1 VSDTVDTIHSTLL
14 SSISDTYQ
22 KTEGYPTYD
31 LTRAFAIEALA
42 LLTEAQ
48 TVESKLDVDNL
59 TGDELTRFVSQR
71 KGITRK
77 AATYATCV
85 LSVTGTGT
93 IATGNLFESTG
104 NVQFTATETKT
115 ITTSG
120 TVTVQAVTAGETGN
134 VGANSITAIPVTIA
148 GITAVTNVNAAVG
161 GYAEETDTALRKRY
175 YEALQE
181 PATSGNIYHYK
192 QWAKSVS
199 GVGDAKVFPLWNG
212 DNTVQVVIINSNM
225 GVADSA
231 LIATVQAYIDP
242 SISGT
247 GEGQAPIG
255 AYCTVASATGLSIN
269 ISVTVSL
276 ISGYVLADVKTAIEN
291 NVISYLKSIAFVQN
305 YVSYAK
311 IGNAIIDTEGV
322 SDYSN
327 LLVNSGT
334 ANITVGDKAVAI
346 LGTVTVNA

>member
-1 VSDTVDTIHSTLL
+1 MSDIDTIHNEML
-14 SSISDTYQ
+14 SNIDDTYQ
-22 KTEGYPTYD
+22 KTEGYPAYD

-42 LLTEAQ
+42 LLNEAQ
-48 TVESKLDVDNL
+48 TVEDKLDVDNL
-59 TGDELTRFVSQR
+59 TGAELTRFVSQR

-77 AATYATCV
+77 VATYAACS
-85 LSVTGTGT
+85 LDITGTGT
-93 IATGNLFESTG
+93 ITEGDLFESTG
-104 NVQFTATETKT
+104 GIQFAATETVI
-115 ITTSG
+115 ITTHG
-120 TVTVQAVTAGETGN
+120 TVNVQAITAGTSGN
-134 VGANSITAIPVTIA
+134 VGANSITVIPVTIA
-148 GITAVTNVNAAVG
+148 GITAVTNASAASG
-161 GYAEETDTALRKRY
+161 GYDEETDSALRKRY

-212 DNTVQVVIINSNM
+212 DNTVQVVIINGST

-231 LIATVQAYIDP
+231 LVSTVQKYIDP
-242 SISGT
+242 NISGT

-269 ISVTVSL
+269 VSVTVSL
-276 ISGYVLADVKTAIEN
+276 VSGYALTDVMTAIKN
-291 NVISYLKSIAFVQN
+291 SITVYLQSIAFVQN

-311 IGNAIIDTEGV
+311 IGDAILNTDGV

-334 ANITVGDKAVAI
+334 ANISIGDKEVAI
-346 LGTVTVNA
+346 LGTVTANE